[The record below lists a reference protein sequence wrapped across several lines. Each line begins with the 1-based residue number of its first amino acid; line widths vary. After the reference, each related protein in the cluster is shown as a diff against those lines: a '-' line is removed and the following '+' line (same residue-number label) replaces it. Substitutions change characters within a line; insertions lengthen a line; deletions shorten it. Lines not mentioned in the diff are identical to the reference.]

1 MYTRIIRIL
10 LSYSVYCFD
19 YKMRVLVVLCIIL
32 QVVLG
37 KRGFGPTDQEW
48 GFSEVRPGANLFW
61 WLHYTTADVSTP
73 TDRPLL
79 IWLQGG
85 PGSSSTGYGNFEE
98 LGPLDSDL
106 NPRNTTWVQWA
117 NVLFVDNP
125 VGTGFGYVTS
135 DDLYAKNNTQIATD
149 FLEFMKDFYKQLP
162 KFKTVPLYIFCE
174 SYGGKMAAE
183 IALVLYQAIQKG
195 EIESNL
201 KGVALGDS
209 WISPLDAELS
219 YGPYLFNLGFI
230 DRNGYDAIM
239 EEAARVKK
247 AIDKGDFDEALSLW
261 YSMESL
267 VEVETRG
274 IDWYNVFTGRV
285 SNNIRGLDKQNTGAS
300 SVTDDL
306 ATIMNSK
313 VAPALNI
320 TKEWVDQRSEVF
332 DSLGNDFMRPVTHI
346 VEELLNTTDLIVA
359 VYNGQLDLIVDTP
372 ATYNWVENIAFKGKD
387 EWEHAERIEI
397 YNAVDYIQQG
407 FYKRANKFA
416 FYWVNLAGHMVPHDN
431 PTAMEFILRD
441 VTDNFKV

>member
-1 MYTRIIRIL
+1 
-10 LSYSVYCFD
+10 
-19 YKMRVLVVLCIIL
+19 MRALVVLCIIL
-32 QVVLG
+32 QGVLG

-61 WLHYTTADVSTP
+61 WLHYTTADVPTP
-73 TDRPLL
+73 TDRPLI

-85 PGSSSTGYGNFEE
+85 PGGSSTGYGNFEE
-98 LGPLDSDL
+98 LGPLDSNL

-135 DDLYAKNNTQIATD
+135 NDLYTKNNTQIATD
-149 FLEFMKDFYKQLP
+149 FLQFMKDFYTQLP

-183 IALVLYQAIQKG
+183 IALVLYKAIQKG
-195 EIESNL
+195 EVESNL

-209 WISPLDAELS
+209 WISPLDAMLS

-230 DRNGYDAIM
+230 DRAGYNAIM
-239 EEAARVKK
+239 DEATQIKK
-247 AIDKGDFDEALSLW
+247 AIDEGDYGEAFGLW
-261 YSMESL
+261 YAMQSL
-267 VEVETRG
+267 VMTETDG
-274 IDWYNVFTGRV
+274 IDFYNVFRGRV
-285 SNNIRGLDKQNTGAS
+285 SNKLRSLPKQKIGAPRA
-300 SVTDDL
+300 TDDL
-306 ATIMNSK
+306 STIMNSK

-320 TKEWVDQRSEVF
+320 TKQWVDQSNEVF

-346 VEELLNTTDLIVA
+346 VEELLNTTDLVVA

-372 ATYNWVENIAFKGKD
+372 GTYNWVENIAFKGKD

-397 YNAVDYIQQG
+397 YNEIDYIQQG
-407 FYKRANKFA
+407 YYKRSKKFA
-416 FYWVNLAGHMVPHDN
+416 FYWANLAGHMVPSDN

-441 VTDNFKV
+441 VTDNFKA